1 VRTVYELD
9 ILCQAKLYG
18 FLESDCTDLDV
29 KDEEE
34 EQSLETYA
42 VYKRYC
48 SLFEGEFTAFME
60 KIGVGSM
67 EEMQEKL
74 SS

>member
-1 VRTVYELD
+1 
-9 ILCQAKLYG
+9 LYG

-29 KDEEE
+29 KEDEEE
-34 EQSLETYA
+34 HSLETYA

-48 SLFEGEFTAFME
+48 SLFEGEFNSFME
-60 KIGVGSM
+60 KIGVDSL
-67 EEMQEKL
+67 EEMQETL